1 MTKCLRI
8 PVFLCTFFLISC
20 LFLFPLSFVGR
31 AGAEEGIKV
40 KINDKFLSLSQ
51 PPIQVG
57 VTTLLP
63 FRPIY
68 EFLGATVLWDK
79 SNGTVSA
86 SRGTIKVELQVENG
100 IAIINNEKVI
110 LNVSPRVVNGTTM
123 VPAWFFAESV
133 GAQVDW
139 DAKQQVV
146 NISLASVTGISL
158 ETRELTLEEGETEII
173 AATVFPDN
181 AVNKNIK
188 WSSTLSS
195 VASVHKAGDTE
206 AVISAVNPGT
216 AIIIAATEEGNFVST
231 CKVKV
236 EQAYASVTGISLN
249 RSSLTLI
256 EGGAPAILIADIT
269 PETATNKN
277 VTWES
282 SNKGIASVHRQTVN
296 RGIIAPLKEGNTV
309 ISATAEDRGFVSVC
323 TVTVLPKDAD

>member
-1 MTKCLRI
+1 MTRYLRLLA
-8 PVFLCTFFLISC
+8 FLCTVFLISC
-20 LFLFPLSFVGR
+20 LFLFPLTFVGR
-31 AGAEEGIKV
+31 AHAEEGIKV
-40 KINDKFLSLSQ
+40 KINDKFLSLPQ

-79 SNGTVSA
+79 STGTVSA
-86 SRGTIKVELQVENG
+86 SRGAIKVDLQVENG
-100 IAIINNEKVI
+100 IAIINDEKVI
-110 LNVSPRVVNGTTM
+110 LNVSPRIVNGTTM
-123 VPAWFFAESV
+123 VPAWFFAESM

-139 DAKQQVV
+139 DAKQQVI

-158 ETRELTLEEGETEII
+158 ETRGLILEEGETEII
-173 AATVFPDN
+173 AATVFPGN

-195 VASVHKAGDTE
+195 VASVHKAGDSE

-231 CKVKV
+231 CKVEV
-236 EQAYASVTGISLN
+236 EQTYTSVTGISLN
-249 RSSLTLI
+249 RSRLTLV
-256 EGGAPAILIADIT
+256 EGGAPAVLIADIT

-277 VTWES
+277 IIWKS
-282 SNKGIASVHRQTVN
+282 SNNGIASAYRQTVN
-296 RGIIAPLKEGNTV
+296 RGIIAPLKKGNTV
-309 ISATAEDRGFVSVC
+309 ISATTEDGEFISIC
-323 TVTVLPKDAD
+323 TVTVLSKDED

>member
-20 LFLFPLSFVGR
+20 LFLFPLSSAGR

-79 SNGTVSA
+79 SNNTVSA
-86 SRGTIKVELQVENG
+86 SRGAIKVELQVKDG
-100 IAIINNEKVI
+100 IAIINDEKVI
-110 LNVSPRVVNGTTM
+110 LNVSPRIVNGTTM
-123 VPAWFFAESV
+123 VPAWFFAESI

-139 DAKQQVV
+139 DAEQQVI

-158 ETRELTLEEGETEII
+158 DTRELTLEEGETEMI

-195 VASVHKAGDTE
+195 VASVHKASDTE

-216 AIIIAATEEGNFVST
+216 AIVIAATEEGNFVST

-236 EQAYASVTGISLN
+236 EQAYTPVTGISLN
-249 RSSLTLI
+249 RTSLTLV

-269 PETATNKN
+269 PNTATNKN
-277 VTWES
+277 IAWKS
-282 SNKGIASVHRQTVN
+282 SNSGIASVHRQTVN
-296 RGIIAPLKEGNTV
+296 RGIIAPLKAGNTV
-309 ISATAEDRGFVSVC
+309 ISAIAEDGEFVSVC
-323 TVTVLPKDAD
+323 TVTVLPKAEE